1 MAREGASFVGP
12 WRRGEAARNQHLP
25 NPHWLPRA
33 DTGAPWPLCP
43 IYSSRNRVGWG
54 QPKARRGT
62 FPGGYPG
69 TYAAPITGMSAYPQG
84 QSWDKSFLLRGIS
97 TTTSQAQCPLPSSQ
111 LPEPPVLCQPNPKG
125 HYCSNCPGEQCEAL
139 CGSTVPHCPADSGL
153 LRWGSILLSHP
164 DSRPQMP
171 LLLPAL
177 YRNPQRQPIKHL
189 PT

>member
-1 MAREGASFVGP
+1 MLDRGGEERQPGTSTFLTHAGCLRQTRERLGPSALSTRAGTGVG
-12 WRRGEAARNQHLP
+12 GV
-25 NPHWLPRA
+25 NP
-33 DTGAPWPLCP
+33 
-43 IYSSRNRVGWG
+43 
-54 QPKARRGT
+54 K
-62 FPGGYPG
+62 PGGAHSQAG
-69 TYAAPITGMSAYPQG
+69 AQGLNAAPIIGMSAYPQG

-111 LPEPPVLCQPNPKG
+111 PPEPPVLCQPNPKG

-164 DSRPQMP
+164 DSQPQMP

-177 YRNPQRQPIKHL
+177 YRNPQRQPLKHL